1 MIFRVKTRP
10 ELGEKTWDDFVHA
23 HPLGSLYHTSSWH
36 GVIEDTYRL
45 MPEYH
50 VGLDSGGAIR
60 AACPVI
66 GLRNLLLGR
75 RRVSLPFS
83 DYCDPLVQ
91 SREELSALLE
101 SLRGSMQDVEI
112 RAFRMNLEM
121 EGYNTDNSFS
131 NFLIDLGQDPER
143 LYESLHPS
151 CIRRQIKKA
160 ENMGIEIREGRS
172 EADLRSFYRLHLM
185 TRKRLGVPVQPFLFF
200 INLYRRFK
208 ENGDFNLLLADF
220 GKRVVGGLVLLGYK
234 PDDTSMARSCLYYKY
249 GASDSEY
256 FNHGVNPLLFWNAI
270 LRARDQGYHQ
280 LDLGRASIQE
290 SGLQRFKKNLGAHQA
305 PLLYYYRAKVLTNV
319 EGSAFTPIAKYVLR
333 KSPAVLNRVAGR
345 IFYRYLG

>member
-1 MIFRVKTRP
+1 
-10 ELGEKTWDDFVHA
+10 
-23 HPLGSLYHTSSWH
+23 
-36 GVIEDTYRL
+36 
-45 MPEYH
+45 
-50 VGLDSGGAIR
+50 
-60 AACPVI
+60 
-66 GLRNLLLGR
+66 
-75 RRVSLPFS
+75 
-83 DYCDPLVQ
+83 
-91 SREELSALLE
+91 
-101 SLRGSMQDVEI
+101 
-112 RAFRMNLEM
+112 
-121 EGYNTDNSFS
+121 
-131 NFLIDLGQDPER
+131 
-143 LYESLHPS
+143 
-151 CIRRQIKKA
+151 
-160 ENMGIEIREGRS
+160 MGIEIREGRS

-185 TRKRLGVPVQPFLFF
+185 TRKRLGVPVQPFHFF
-200 INLYRRFK
+200 TNLYRRFK

-220 GKRVVGGLVLLGYK
+220 GKRVVGGLVLLGYR
-234 PDDTSMARSCLYYKY
+234 PDSTSMARSCLYYKY